1 MAKRASSTKKTTTTG
16 GGTFKKFIIALVI
29 IIVIALG
36 GTLAFYY
43 LKFFGPSVTD
53 NEKYLYIRTGEDFNT
68 VYKTIRDK
76 KIVKDT
82 ANFLWAAQNMK
93 YPGRV
98 KPGKYRL
105 EEGMTNRSLINML
118 ASGSQEPVTFAFH
131 NIRLKEN
138 FAAFAAKNIEP
149 DSTSIIRLLD
159 SADFVKKYG
168 FTTDNVYVAFMPDS
182 YELYWNTTPEK
193 LFQKMHTH
201 YETFWTS
208 ERKNKAAALS
218 LTPIEVSI
226 LASIVD
232 AEALKDDEMPTI
244 AGLYLN
250 RLKKG
255 MKLESDPTVI
265 FAMKDFTIRRVL
277 NRYLSVPSPYNTYAN
292 KGLPPG
298 PIMMPSVNAVKAV
311 LHYKPSDYIYMCAKE
326 DFSGYH
332 NFANNVAEHLKNAR
346 KFQHALNERNIKK

>member
-1 MAKRASSTKKTTTTG
+1 MTQKASTGST
-16 GGTFKKFIIALVI
+16 KKFIIAFVVVI
-29 IIVIALG
+29 IIALG
-36 GTLAFYY
+36 GTGLFYY
-43 LKFFGPSVTD
+43 LKFFGPSVTG
-53 NEKYLYIRTGEDFNT
+53 NEEYLYIRTGSTFAD

-76 KIVKDT
+76 EIVKDST
-82 ANFLWAAQNMK
+82 NFLWAAQNMK

-98 KPGKYRL
+98 KPGRYKL
-105 EEGMTNRSLINML
+105 KEGMSNRALINML
-118 ASGSQEPVTFAFH
+118 AIGNQEAVKFSFH
-131 NIRLKEN
+131 NIRLKEQ
-138 FAAFAAKNIEP
+138 FAAFAAKNLEP
-149 DSTSIIRLLD
+149 DSASIIRLLD
-159 SADFVKKYG
+159 SADYVKQFG

-182 YELYWNTTPEK
+182 YDIYWNTTPEK
-193 LFQKMHTH
+193 LFKKMYDH
-201 YETFWTS
+201 YEAFWTK
-208 ERKNKAAALS
+208 ERKDKAAELN
-218 LTPIEVSI
+218 LTPAEVSI

-311 LHYKPSDYIYMCAKE
+311 LNYKPSDYIYMCAKE

-332 NFANNVAEHLKNAR
+332 NFANNVAQHLINAR
-346 KFQHALNERNIKK
+346 KFQQALNERNIKK